1 VVTDSVN
8 LKDPDLEEA
17 ATVIQAR
24 YRGYATRKHQE
35 EERREAQNHEEDGDG
50 EAGLKEVGDQL
61 KEEQQPEPSTNKGEE
76 EEEEEGKKID
86 MANQEEEVDIDLNDP
101 GVGSAAV
108 KIQASFRG
116 HQVRRQAEKDKAKA
130 DAELAEEMQKL
141 KTAKVEEE
149 EELPDLNDPEIH
161 KAATKIQ
168 AQFKGH
174 MVRKKK
180 EGDDASKWL
189 NTP

>member
-1 VVTDSVN
+1 VVTESVN
-8 LKDPDLEEA
+8 LKDPELEEA

-24 YRGYATRKHQE
+24 YRGYATRKHRKE
-35 EERREAQNHEEDGDG
+35 EEEANN
-50 EAGLKEVGDQL
+50 KEKDDEKQDEPRL
-61 KEEQQPEPSTNKGEE
+61 KEEGEEKDQEPIVKADEE
-76 EEEEEGKKID
+76 EEKKID

-101 GVGSAAV
+101 GVGNAAV

-116 HQVRRQAEKDKAKA
+116 HQVRRQQEKDKAKA
-130 DAELAEEMQKL
+130 DADAELAEKMQK
-141 KTAKVEEE
+141 AKVEEE

-180 EGDDASKWL
+180 EDDASK
-189 NTP
+189 